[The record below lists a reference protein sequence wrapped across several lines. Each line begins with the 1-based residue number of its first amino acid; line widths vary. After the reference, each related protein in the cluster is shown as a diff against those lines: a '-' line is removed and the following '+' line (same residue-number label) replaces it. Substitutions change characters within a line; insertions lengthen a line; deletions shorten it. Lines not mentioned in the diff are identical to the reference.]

1 MQIISFPAHYQ
12 SVYTNF
18 DISSFS
24 LISCIATVALS
35 AFKCGSFASL
45 KRANE
50 NFGELF
56 RWLEAGFPFRMESF
70 VGSVFVNIIR
80 LHPASCRD
88 TFYRFSGVWPVA

>member
-1 MQIISFPAHYQ
+1 MGGENWPERTQTGLQKGH
-12 SVYTNF
+12 
-18 DISSFS
+18 
-24 LISCIATVALS
+24 SCIATVALS